1 MAPPEGGG
9 LDVLLAPPE
18 RERRRPRPRPGRAV
32 EQIRVGDAVVRERL
46 LEHADG
52 AALAP
57 PLQWALPLEVV
68 AGRAEAMLT
77 WPAEAKRLVLG

>member
-1 MAPPEGGG
+1 MAAFFDRCCP
-9 LDVLLAPPE
+9 A
-18 RERRRPRPRPGRAV
+18 
-32 EQIRVGDAVVRERL
+32 
-46 LEHADG
+46 

-68 AGRAEAMLT
+68 GGRAEAMLT